1 MKNTKLSTKTVI
13 RFTALSLV
21 ICMMFSLCSCK
32 REVSEVSLEDFIKAM
47 ENVCGKG
54 SSDASGSLSND
65 LGVIPSGILL
75 DANDDTYDLSN
86 FDKDLIVN
94 GINFKRVV
102 MKLDED
108 KVTYLSFSIRESE
121 MNKKREDLPVKETYD
136 TLYSAL
142 CDLYGDPIE
151 GYKEGWNYFVSSGV
165 SGWKDGDYTVSAFW
179 GDGYNEDMKNDQ
191 FVITV
196 KKN

>member
-47 ENVCGKG
+47 EKVCGKG